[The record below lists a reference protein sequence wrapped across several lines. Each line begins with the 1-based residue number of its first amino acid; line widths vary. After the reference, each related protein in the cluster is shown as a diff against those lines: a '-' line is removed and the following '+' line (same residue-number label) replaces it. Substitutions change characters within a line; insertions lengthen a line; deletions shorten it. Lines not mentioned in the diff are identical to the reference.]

1 MKVKRHTTEDKIRI
15 LRAAD
20 GGKSIVEVCKEKNI
34 SEQTYHRWKRQFGM
48 MEVNEATRLK
58 ELERENAELEKMLAK
73 ALLEADPES

>member
-1 MKVKRHTTEDKIRI
+1 MKGKRYTTEDNIRI
-15 LRAAD
+15 LLEAV
-20 GGKSIVEVCKEKNI
+20 GGKNILEVRKEKNI

-58 ELERENAELEKMLAK
+58 ELERENAGLEKMLAQ